1 MKRKPLYLSQQT
13 TKQILTTMKTT
24 TNTNDI
30 NNYLNLKW
38 ALLKALNTKPEWN
51 YTALKNLG
59 LTDVYKANR

>member
-1 MKRKPLYLSQQT
+1 
-13 TKQILTTMKTT
+13 MKTT